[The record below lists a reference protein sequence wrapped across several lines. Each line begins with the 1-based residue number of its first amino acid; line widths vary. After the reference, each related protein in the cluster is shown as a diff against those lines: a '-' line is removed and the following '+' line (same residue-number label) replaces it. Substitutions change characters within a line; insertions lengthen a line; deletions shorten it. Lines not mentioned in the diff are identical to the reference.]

1 MAPRNVGWPRHGDF
15 GHTGRVT
22 TDLTAQRVL
31 RDVEVIARAGLDLEH
46 FLGEALAS
54 IHRTVPHV
62 GACVATVDPATLL
75 LTGTLKFGDL
85 HGQDAH
91 DHEWGL
97 IEYGRA
103 EDTSFIEIAHRATA
117 AIPVHRTEPKS
128 FRLNEFMRPHYGYTD
143 EMRVVM
149 RDQGQVWGAMAM
161 FRTADSP
168 AFDVD
173 EAEFMSSLSETLSI
187 GMRLGLLCQLGDNPP
202 TSECGPAV
210 IIVDAADE
218 IAQISQ
224 GAESRLAE
232 LKISEHQTE
241 PTGIVASLVGA
252 ARRYARG
259 ETAHPPRSRIRAR
272 NGMWLV
278 LSASPMTT
286 RDGRPGDVVITIDE
300 ARPPEIVPLV
310 VAAFDLTERERAVTE
325 RVLQGL
331 DTKEIAASLHL
342 SAYTVQDH
350 LKSVFEKAGVR
361 SRRELVARVYF
372 DQYVPRMNTA
382 IGPAGWYLGNEPA
395 EPAITP

>member
-1 MAPRNVGWPRHGDF
+1 M
-15 GHTGRVT
+15 T

-31 RDVEVIARAGLDLEH
+31 RDVEVIARAGLDLED
-46 FLGEALAS
+46 FLGEALTS
-54 IHRTVPHV
+54 ISRTVPHV

-91 DHEWGL
+91 DHEFGL
-97 IEYGRA
+97 IEYGRV
-103 EDTSFIEIAHRATA
+103 EETSFIELAHRATA
-117 AIPVHRTEPKS
+117 AVPVGKTQPKS
-128 FRLNEFMRPHYGYTD
+128 YRLNEFMRPYYGYTD

-149 RDQGQVWGAMAM
+149 RDHGRVWGAMAM
-161 FRTADSP
+161 FRTAGAT
-168 AFDVD
+168 AFDD
-173 EAEFMSSLSETLSI
+173 RDAAFMSSLSETLSI
-187 GMRLGLLCQLGDNPP
+187 GMRLGLLCQL
-202 TSECGPAV
+202 SESVSADACGPAV
-210 IIVDAADE
+210 IIVDASDQ

-241 PTGIVASLVGA
+241 PTGIIASLVGA

-259 ETAHPPRSRIRAR
+259 EAAHPPRSRVRAR

-278 LSASPMTT
+278 LNASPMTT

-331 DTKEIAASLHL
+331 DTKEIAAALHL
-342 SAYTVQDH
+342 SSYTVQDH
-350 LKSVFEKAGVR
+350 LKSVFEKANVR

-372 DQYVPRMNTA
+372 DQYVPRINTA
-382 IGPAGWYLGNEPA
+382 VGPAGWYLAPVVPEQAPA
-395 EPAITP
+395 PTP